1 MAAVE
6 LAPGNATVR
15 RNKNISIRAHDAQ
28 AVAIEMRGNRST
40 AAAQLQNSAGF
51 AHHSM

>member
-6 LAPGNATVR
+6 PAPGNATVR
-15 RNKNISIRAHDAQ
+15 RHKNISIRAHDPQ

-40 AAAQLQNSAGF
+40 AAQLQNSAGF